1 MTYEQLVNLAHKEA
15 SSKPPVSERAKELL
29 GKLTP
34 KKAGERN
41 RMTCSEY
48 IKSKNLLG
56 KFAVK
61 EAKKEASERPSCST
75 RLAQI
80 LGR

>member
-29 GKLTP
+29 GKFTP

-41 RMTCSEY
+41 RMTCS
-48 IKSKNLLG
+48 
-56 KFAVK
+56 
-61 EAKKEASERPSCST
+61 
-75 RLAQI
+75 
-80 LGR
+80 